1 MSTQP
6 EAILENNLIMQLI
19 DLKYE
24 SVKIY
29 DGGALVGKLKNQL
42 LKLILTD

>member
-6 EAILENNLIMQLI
+6 EAILENNLNMQLI

-24 SVKIY
+24 SVKIHA
-29 DGGALVGKLKNQL
+29 GGALVGTFKIN
-42 LKLILTD
+42 